1 MIDKFIPAVIL
12 GLGIN
17 GLAIVRSLAEKG
29 IDVLGVYTESDE
41 RGRFS
46 RYCKAI
52 RFPALENG
60 EDIFLQKLIKDLGNS
75 KEKPVLYSESDLY
88 VMFISRN
95 RNLLGK
101 YFRFLLPDHELLE
114 TLISKERSTTFLAS
128 TGIQIPDTFFLNGKN
143 NIDQL
148 LDKIKYPCLMKP
160 VDSFSTV
167 FEQKTL
173 FFSEE
178 NSLKGF
184 LNKRKELS
192 GQVIIQQII
201 PGGDSNTYQATTYV
215 SQDGSVS
222 PIFTMRKIRQYP
234 PNFGITSTGVSE
246 EITQIKEKVQNFIRS
261 VPYRGFLSLEFKKYP
276 QTNEWFYIELNP
288 RLPYYHRLIY
298 DSGINFPYIYYE
310 DMLGRKSD
318 TTSITKQING
328 IQWINFAGDLGSFW
342 RKYKEHKIT
351 MLEWVRSVIKSRSFA
366 VFNESDIKPFLFSTF
381 LLIEGLYKKITQN
394 IKHYESS

>member
-1 MIDKFIPAVIL
+1 MIDKFTPAVIL

-17 GLAIVRSLAEKG
+17 GLALVRSLAEKG
-29 IDVLGVYTESDE
+29 INVLGVYTESDE
-41 RGRFS
+41 FGRFS

-52 RFPALENG
+52 RFPALDNG
-60 EDIFLQKLIKDLGNS
+60 EDIFLQKLIENLGDS
-75 KEKPVLYSESDLY
+75 KEKPVLYSQSDLY

-95 RNLLGK
+95 RSLLGK
-101 YFRFLLPDHELLE
+101 YFRFLLSDHELLE
-114 TLISKERSTTFLAS
+114 TLVSKERSTTFLAS
-128 TGIQIPDTFFLNGKN
+128 TGFQIPETYFINEKN
-143 NIDQL
+143 NIDQI
-148 LDKIKYPCLMKP
+148 LDRIKYPCLMKP
-160 VDSFSTV
+160 VNSFSTD

-173 FFSEE
+173 IFPEE

-184 LNKRKELS
+184 LRKRKELS

-215 SQDGSVS
+215 SQDGIVS
-222 PIFTMRKIRQYP
+222 TIFTMRKIRQYP
-234 PNFGITSTGVSE
+234 PNFGITSNGISE

-261 VPYRGFLSLEFKKYP
+261 VPYRGFLSLEFKKHP

-318 TTSITKQING
+318 TTLITNQING
-328 IQWINFAGDLGSFW
+328 IQWINFSGDFGSFW
-342 RKYKEHKIT
+342 RKHREHKIT
-351 MLEWVRSVIKSRSFA
+351 IMEWLRSIIRARSFA
-366 VFNESDIKPFLFSTF
+366 VFNKSDIKPFLFATF
-381 LLIEGLYKKITQN
+381 LLIESIFKKIKKT
-394 IKHYESS
+394 